1 MFSLFGASHSSEN
14 QDKSNNS
21 NQGGATQRAA
31 ALAALNSAF
40 NPSSATKAAASRPS
54 STSRG
59 SQRAAAVAALSNVL
73 TAEQKKRSPDSSP
86 ARGTRSP
93 PRDTSSAGVK
103 SENANSEVD
112 DSQESP
118 VKEREEGILSISD
131 SNGEESELKQE
142 IQQEMEQ
149 DEAQQDENG
158 SKTYSYDQLNT
169 KSTKTPKGIDLKK
182 RESYLSDEEFQTV
195 LGMTK
200 EAFYCLP
207 KWKQDMQKK
216 RVSLF

>member
-86 ARGTRSP
+86 AR
-93 PRDTSSAGVK
+93 AGVK